1 MADRPDPYVKRSAGD
16 IIRADD
22 WNEAQV
28 QAREDL
34 ARHDHAGGHGA
45 QIPREGIREKAIDG
59 SRIDPAASVTVQAL
73 DVRGEL
79 KVNARVL
86 LAEIDG
92 ILAGLNTKVSRSGD
106 TVRGSLAITERLAV
120 GNDKPGACR
129 LQLGELTALDA
140 GAKGNAWSNLGWNT
154 YFDGAWKRLDPA
166 RAGVNLHMSADGA
179 GQEFR
184 FLRIE
189 ADGSKAHNVV
199 TLGSKICAFNDAS
212 VGIGTDAPAGRLDV
226 RGAIHAGGSDLYFTE
241 TTHNHTGFGN
251 TAGYA
256 AIEND
261 GGTYKALMILGRS
274 TGAPLGRVVKM
285 WDNVFIDGNLGTHGF
300 SPIPRTPGWGGGIHT
315 FDIEAEG
322 TIWSRHGVQTGNRDL
337 AENFEALEALE
348 AGDVV
353 SLAADG
359 AGIQR
364 SRQVRDPLVLGV
376 VSTQPGMLLGADPA
390 RHEPVPGEYPVALAG
405 RVPCKVSGEN
415 GPIRRGD
422 LLTSATPPGHA
433 MRADAN
439 AAGTTIGKALEDF
452 DGHTGIIDVF
462 VFLR

>member
-22 WNEAQV
+22 WNESQVLAREALSTHDHSAGQGAQV
-28 QAREDL
+28 
-34 ARHDHAGGHGA
+34 
-45 QIPREGIREKAIDG
+45 PREGIREKAIDG
-59 SRIDPAASVTVQAL
+59 SRIDPAASVTVQTL

-79 KVNARVL
+79 RVNARVL

-92 ILAGLNTKVSRSGD
+92 ILAGIKTLVSRNGD
-106 TVRGSLAITERLAV
+106 TIRGSLAITDRLAV

-154 YFDGAWKRLDPA
+154 YFDGAWKRIDPA

-199 TLGSKICAFNDAS
+199 TLGSKVCAFNDAS

-251 TAGYA
+251 TTGYA

-261 GGTYKALMILGRS
+261 GGTYKALMILGRA
-274 TGAPLGRVVKM
+274 TGAPLNRVVTM
-285 WDNVFIDGNLGTHGF
+285 WDNVFISGNLGTHGY
-300 SPIPRTPGWGGGIHT
+300 SPAPKTPGWGGGIHT
-315 FDIEAEG
+315 LDVEAEG
-322 TIWSRHGVQTGNRDL
+322 TMWSKSGYQSGNRDL
-337 AENFEALEALE
+337 AENFDTSEVLE

-353 SLAADG
+353 SLDPDG
-359 AGIQR
+359 RGIVR
-364 SRQVRDPLVLGV
+364 CRRCRDPLVLGV
-376 VSTQPGMLLGADPA
+376 ISSQPGVLLGVDPA
-390 RHEPVPGEYPVALAG
+390 RRVPQPGEYPVALAG

-422 LLTSATPPGHA
+422 LLTAATPPGHA

-452 DGHTGIIDVF
+452 DGRTGIIDVF

>member
-1 MADRPDPYVKRSAGD
+1 MADRPDPYLKRSAGD

-22 WNEAQV
+22 WNESQVLAREALSIHDHSAGQGAQV
-28 QAREDL
+28 
-34 ARHDHAGGHGA
+34 
-45 QIPREGIREKAIDG
+45 PREGIREKAIDG

-106 TVRGSLAITERLAV
+106 TIRGSLAITERLAV
-120 GNDKPGACR
+120 GSDKPGACR
-129 LQLGELTALDA
+129 LQLGELTALEA
-140 GAKGNAWSNLGWNT
+140 GTKGNAWSNLGWNT

-189 ADGSKAHNVV
+189 ADGSKVHNVA

-241 TTHNHTGFGN
+241 TTHTHTGFGN

-274 TGAPLGRVVKM
+274 TGAPLNRVVKM
-285 WDNVFIDGNLGTHGF
+285 WDNVFINGNLGTHGY
-300 SPIPRTPGWGGGIHT
+300 SPAPKTPGWSGGIHT
-315 FDIEAEG
+315 LDVEAEG
-322 TIWSRHGVQTGNRDL
+322 TMWSRNGYQSGNRDL
-337 AENFEALEALE
+337 AENFDTRDVLEP
-348 AGDVV
+348 GDVV
-353 SLAADG
+353 SLDPDSC
-359 AGIQR
+359 GILR
-364 SRQVRDPLVLGV
+364 CRRCRDPLVLGV
-376 VSTQPGMLLGADPA
+376 ISSQPGVLLGADPA
-390 RHEPVPGEYPVALAG
+390 RRVPQPGEYPVALAG

-452 DGHTGIIDVF
+452 DGRTGIIDVF